1 MVGQEGKVQQ
11 QGRAADPACIGKGKR
26 LAEETDADETGDGV
40 EELRKGGKHTLTSAR
55 RAQATK

>member
-40 EELRKGGKHTLTSAR
+40 EELRKEGKNTH
-55 RAQATK
+55 